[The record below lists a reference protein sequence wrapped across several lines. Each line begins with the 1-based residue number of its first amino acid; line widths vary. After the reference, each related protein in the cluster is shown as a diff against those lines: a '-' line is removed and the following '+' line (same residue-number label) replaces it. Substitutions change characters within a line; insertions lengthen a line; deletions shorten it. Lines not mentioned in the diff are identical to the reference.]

1 MPQLDPEYYLSQVF
15 WLAITFIFLLLFL
28 WRVSLPRIKRV
39 LEKRS
44 DKINKDLEDAK
55 NLQEKAENFQKKID
69 TDLNKAEI
77 DTQNLIAL
85 SVNNFKKES
94 AEKIDSIKSELEVKI
109 HDAEL
114 KIQQTKKSAL
124 KNIKKDVELLT
135 SLVIEKLTSKRLDK
149 KYLKKQIDKIDVN

>member
-55 NLQEKAENFQKKID
+55 NLQEKAEKLQKKID

-77 DTQNLIAL
+77 DTQNLVAL
-85 SVNNFKKES
+85 SVNKFKKES
-94 AEKIDSIKSELEVKI
+94 AEKIDSIKSELEIKI

-114 KIQQTKKSAL
+114 KIQL
-124 KNIKKDVELLT
+124 
-135 SLVIEKLTSKRLDK
+135 
-149 KYLKKQIDKIDVN
+149 Y